1 MANIPA
7 PAKGTKGK
15 PPTKVQ
21 TLDNLSRPEAGELK
35 PLNFKVP
42 SDFHRAFK
50 TYAAAHDLSMVQL
63 LREGFELVKAK
74 RGA

>member
-1 MANIPA
+1 MAMVPKQEA
-7 PAKGTKGK
+7 GTKGT

-21 TLDNLSRPEAGELK
+21 TLDNLSRAEAGDLK

-42 SDFHRAFK
+42 AEFHREFK
-50 TYAAAHDLSMVQL
+50 THAATHDLSMTQL